1 LIVKG
6 RPSGDLFFDLAT
18 EYPDQDLLSLNF
30 LRNQIAVM
38 SPRLMSDLLVN
49 KCYDFA
55 KPPRLSGFL
64 RYVLGDGLIIVEED
78 QHKFLRKHTTPAFHY
93 RHIKELYPMMWV
105 RGDILTKTLAKQPT
119 ADNGGAIL
127 IELGSWASK
136 VTLDIIGIAGLGR
149 NLNTVETQVDPLAT
163 IYEELLDP
171 DREKLIFA
179 MLCFAF
185 GREAVRWIPTRVNKL
200 FNHLTSS
207 LDNICRPM
215 IHEKKIAISEKG
227 DEHFDILSLL
237 IKSGTFTDE
246 ALKDQLLTFLAAGYV
261 FLNIV

>member
-1 LIVKG
+1 
-6 RPSGDLFFDLAT
+6 
-18 EYPDQDLLSLNF
+18 
-30 LRNQIAVM
+30 
-38 SPRLMSDLLVN
+38 
-49 KCYDFA
+49 
-55 KPPRLSGFL
+55 
-64 RYVLGDGLIIVEED
+64 
-78 QHKFLRKHTTPAFHY
+78 
-93 RHIKELYPMMWV
+93 MMWV
-105 RGDILTKTLAKQPT
+105 RGEILTKTLKKQQA
-119 ADNGGAIL
+119 ADNSGAIL

-215 IHEKKIAISEKG
+215 IDDKKVAISEKG
-227 DEHFDILSLL
+227 DDHFDILSLL

-261 FLNIV
+261 SINIPLCAHPLKFFVLSYIGRKKD